1 MKHSRLRRFL
11 GLSIVAG
18 GMLLSTAAIART
30 SVSVYLHNT
39 SNSDAMTC
47 QVHRVVTNTDGEDV
61 ETLLHTLSVKPKDE
75 RSARVRNRPQQF
87 MLPIKHIARR
97 IDRTL
102 VYPRLKLTCELQG
115 HNSKNHSPLWD
126 SRAQSFSGHRFYGQ
140 CSPGRYCTARV
151 QRK

>member
-1 MKHSRLRRFL
+1 MKHSRLL
-11 GLSIVAG
+11 GLALVAC
-18 GMLLSTAAIART
+18 GMLASTAAIART
-30 SVSVYLHNT
+30 SVSVYLHNA
-39 SNSDAMTC
+39 SNSDPMTC
-47 QVHRVVTNTDGEDV
+47 QVHRVVTNSDGEDV

-75 RSARVRNRPQQF
+75 RAESVRNRPQQF

-102 VYPRLKLTCELQG
+102 VYPRLKLTCELSG
-115 HNSKNHSPLWD
+115 HNSENHSPLWD
-126 SRAQSFSGHRFYGQ
+126 NRTQSFSGHRFYGQ

>member
-1 MKHSRLRRFL
+1 MKHSRLRHLL

-30 SVSVYLHNT
+30 SVSVYLHNA

-47 QVHRVVTNTDGEDV
+47 QVHRVVTNTDGVDV
-61 ETLLHTLSVKPKDE
+61 ETLLHELSVKPKNE

-102 VYPRLKLTCELQG
+102 VYPRLKLTCELEG

-126 SRAQSFSGHRFYGQ
+126 NREQSFSGHRFYGQ
-140 CSPGRYCTARV
+140 CSPGRFCTARV